1 MKASKKRGFTIV
13 ELIIVIAV
21 IAILAAVLIPTFSNL
36 ISRANESVDIQAAR
50 NMNTFLATAKYTNG
64 VNSILDVYDVFE
76 DSGFKVENYS
86 PLYKGRHYYY
96 DIGYNKILYV
106 DDGGTVL
113 YPEEHKGLTNDG
125 RNWCSLSMETMKITK
140 PEVGNYTIE
149 NNNKITA
156 TVKSP
161 EEYAY
166 VVTKFNENKDIK
178 NLTLTIDGVI
188 DMMGASCTFDKIT
201 NGGTIIITG
210 TNGAV
215 LKNVTSN
222 KTLAE
227 NTNNSSGTLSKYLS
241 SALFGSIESSN
252 ATIEIKDIA
261 FENLNVKTTDGG
273 NVGLLFGNV
282 NAGNTVTLENV
293 KIKNSTVVGHRNTAA
308 LIGQMDG
315 NLEIKN
321 GVELDNVTVKTVGG
335 RSALLVVIG
344 HTCQF
349 IKGIENLEMND
360 CKLEIYKCKSA
371 EQKFSDEKFSD
382 QNSLPQNWTPVSSY
396 YTLTDQEKLIYS
408 FKGYDAN
415 NKKEYSVYGFNSKA
429 LAIWQKNSADKDW
442 TVFTTKDGLNDF
454 KK

>member
-50 NMNTFLATAKYTNG
+50 NMNTFLATAKYTSG
-64 VNSILDVYDVFE
+64 VSSILDVYDVFE
-76 DSGFKVENYS
+76 ESGFKVENYS

-96 DIGYNKILYV
+96 DIGYNQILYV
-106 DDGGTVL
+106 DDNGKVL
-113 YPEEHKGLTNDG
+113 YPEEHKDMTKDG
-125 RNWCSLSMETMKITK
+125 RNWCSLSMETMTEKEPAGYNTSG
-140 PEVGNYTIE
+140 ETV
-149 NNNKITA
+149 TA
-156 TVKSP
+156 TVNTA
-161 EEYAY
+161 EQLAY
-166 VVTKFNENKDIK
+166 VVTNFNKSDK
-178 NLTLTIDGVI
+178 KSLALTINGEI
-188 DMMGASCTFDKIT
+188 DMMGASCTFDEIT
-201 NGGTIIITG
+201 NGGTITVSGG

-227 NTNNSSGTLSKYLS
+227 NNNNLSGTRSKYLS
-241 SALFGSIESSN
+241 SALFGSIAGSGANITISN
-252 ATIEIKDIA
+252 IT

-273 NVGLLFGNV
+273 NVGLLFGSVSAN
-282 NAGNTVTLENV
+282 NSVTLENV

-315 NLEIKN
+315 DLTIK

-344 HTCQF
+344 DGCKSIT
-349 IKGIENLEMND
+349 GIDTLKMND
-360 CKLEIYKCKSA
+360 WKLEIYKCKSA
-371 EQKFSDEKFSD
+371 EQKFSDER
-382 QNSLPQNWTPVSSY
+382 NLPANWENAPSY
-396 YTLTDQEKLIYS
+396 YTLTEQEKLIYS
-408 FKGYDAN
+408 FKGYGEHN
-415 NKKEYSVYGFNSKA
+415 NKEYSAYGFNRNA

-442 TVFTTKDGLNDF
+442 TVFTTIDGLKNF
-454 KK
+454 KGQ

>member
-50 NMNTFLATAKYTNG
+50 NMNTFLATAKYTDG

-76 DSGFKVENYS
+76 ESGFKVENYS

-106 DDGGTVL
+106 DDNGKVL
-113 YPEEHKGLTNDG
+113 YPEEHKDMTKDG
-125 RNWCSLSMETMKITK
+125 RNWCSLSMETMKVTNPK
-140 PEVGNYTIE
+140 DGGGSYEQKDNT
-149 NNNKITA
+149 ITA
-156 TVKSP
+156 TVKSA
-161 EEYAY
+161 EQYAY
-166 VVTKFNENKDIK
+166 VVDEYNKNK
-178 NLTLTIDGVI
+178 SSSPNLNLTIDGEI
-188 DMMGASCTFDKIT
+188 DMMGASCTFGEIKQ
-201 NGGTIIITG
+201 NGGTITVSG

-222 KTLAE
+222 ETLAQ
-227 NTNNSSGTLSKYLS
+227 NTQNAAGTLSKYYS
-241 SALFGSIESSN
+241 STLFGSIAGSGANITISN
-252 ATIEIKDIA
+252 IT

-273 NVGLLFGNV
+273 NVGLLFGSVSANNNV
-282 NAGNTVTLENV
+282 ILTNV

-315 NLEIKN
+315 DLEVN

-344 HTCQF
+344 NGCKSITGMDTL
-349 IKGIENLEMND
+349 KMND
-360 CKLEIYKCKSA
+360 WKLEIYKCKSA
-371 EQKFSDEKFSD
+371 EQKFSDAKEIPTEWNDAASMTK
-382 QNSLPQNWTPVSSY
+382 
-396 YTLTDQEKLIYS
+396 LTEQEKLIYS
-408 FKGYDAN
+408 FKGYKN
-415 NKKEYSVYGFNSKA
+415 NQKTYSVYGFNSNA
-429 LAIWQKNSADKDW
+429 LAIRQKTVDDTNW
-442 TVFTTKDGLNDF
+442 TVITTIDGLKNF
-454 KK
+454 KNQ

>member
-50 NMNTFLATAKYTNG
+50 NMNTFLATAKYTSG
-64 VNSILDVYDVFE
+64 VSSILDVYDVFE
-76 DSGFKVENYS
+76 ESGFKVENYS

-96 DIGYNKILYV
+96 DIGYNQILYV
-106 DDGGTVL
+106 DDNGKVL
-113 YPEEHKGLTNDG
+113 YPEEHKDMTKDG
-125 RNWCSLSMETMKITK
+125 RNWCSLSMETMTEKEPTTYNPNGETVTATVTK
-140 PEVGNYTIE
+140 PEE
-149 NNNKITA
+149 L
-156 TVKSP
+156 
-161 EEYAY
+161 AY
-166 VVTKFNENKDIK
+166 VVANFNKSDK
-178 NLTLTIDGVI
+178 KSLALTINGEI
-188 DMMGASCTFDKIT
+188 DMMGASCTFDEIT
-201 NGGTIIITG
+201 DGRTIKVTG

-227 NTNNSSGTLSKYLS
+227 NNNNLAGTRSKYLS
-241 SALFGSIESSN
+241 SALFGSIAGSGASI
-252 ATIEIKDIA
+252 TIKDIT

-273 NVGLLFGNV
+273 NVGLLFGSVSAN
-282 NAGNTVTLENV
+282 NSVTLANV

-315 NLEIKN
+315 NLKVE

-344 HTCQF
+344 DGCNF
-349 IKGIENLEMND
+349 ITGIDTDTLKMND

-371 EQKFSDEKFSD
+371 EQKFSNERD
-382 QNSLPQNWTPVSSY
+382 LPETWKPAPSY
-396 YTLTDQEKLIYS
+396 YTLTEQEKLIYS
-408 FKGYDAN
+408 FKGYGEN
-415 NKKEYSVYGFNSKA
+415 NKKEYSAYGFNKNA
-429 LAIWQKNSADKDW
+429 LAIWQKTSTDKNW
-442 TVFTTKDGLNDF
+442 TVFTTIDGLKNF
-454 KK
+454 KNQ

>member
-50 NMNTFLATAKYTNG
+50 NMNTFLATAKYTDG

-76 DSGFKVENYS
+76 NSGFKVENYS

-106 DDGGTVL
+106 DDNGKVL
-113 YPEEHKGLTNDG
+113 YPEEHKDMTKDG
-125 RNWCSLSMETMKITK
+125 RNWCSLSMETMKMTEPK
-140 PEVGNYTIE
+140 DNGSSYKQE
-149 NNNKITA
+149 NNQITA
-156 TVKSP
+156 TVKSA
-161 EEYAY
+161 EELAF
-166 VVTKFNENKDIK
+166 VVAQYNKSGSSSL
-178 NLTLTIDGVI
+178 NLDLKINGEI
-188 DMMGASCTFDKIT
+188 DMMGASCTFGEIKQ
-201 NGGTIIITG
+201 NGGTITITGG

-222 KTLAE
+222 ETLAQ
-227 NTNNSSGTLSKYLS
+227 NTQNAAGTLSKYYS
-241 SALFGSIESSN
+241 SALFGSIAGSGVN
-252 ATIEIKDIA
+252 VTIKDIT

-282 NAGNTVTLENV
+282 SASNNVTLTNV

-315 NLEIKN
+315 NLKVE

-344 HTCQF
+344 NGCNSIT
-349 IKGIENLEMND
+349 GIDTLKMND

-371 EQKFSDEKFSD
+371 EQKFSDAKEIPTEWNDAASK
-382 QNSLPQNWTPVSSY
+382 T
-396 YTLTDQEKLIYS
+396 TLTEQEKLIYS
-408 FKGYDAN
+408 FKGYKN
-415 NKKEYSVYGFNSKA
+415 NQKTYSVYGFNSKA
-429 LAIWQKNSADKDW
+429 LAIRQKTVDDTNW
-442 TVFTTKDGLNDF
+442 TVITTIDGLKNF
-454 KK
+454 KNQ